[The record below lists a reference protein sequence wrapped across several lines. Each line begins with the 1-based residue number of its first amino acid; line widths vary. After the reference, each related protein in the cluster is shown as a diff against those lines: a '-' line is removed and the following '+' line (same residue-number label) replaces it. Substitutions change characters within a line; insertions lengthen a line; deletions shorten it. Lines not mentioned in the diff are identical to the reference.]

1 MALYFSLY
9 AIAAMLLAFGSVLA
23 VVVAAREVDRFG
35 PNVVV
40 GLYLW
45 IILLGPTM
53 RLVVAPREYLTND
66 ITTAE
71 YTAVAGWVSWVLRL
85 SSMALVGIAA
95 AVVFLWLV
103 RRQRQAGAVFLSV
116 GLGALLLAMVSSAT
130 LGEKPAFVHNSYYA
144 VLLMGSLLLLPRLAP
159 EQVAVHAKRVLT
171 VIMIGS
177 LVLGALYTSRFAQ
190 TNHVGLIPGFSIR
203 LHGLAPHANSLAPL
217 ALLYLILA
225 TWVPSRHPWHAIG
238 LAAAGLVFVLAQ
250 SKTVWGAAV
259 LIVFTLAIYRLH
271 QQFIDEMRLARLGW
285 ATLITFGTSLAI
297 ALAVFWLL
305 SDAASGLFQTV
316 QQDKG
321 ITTLTGRTDIW
332 RTTIETWERNPLFGY
347 GPTLWSL
354 EFRLQ
359 HGAALAAWH
368 AHNQYLQALGES
380 GLVGLGAVLLYTC
393 ALVYYGFKFAART
406 KGISLALLL
415 LLLLRTISEIP
426 LRLNVMLDTTF
437 FVHLVV
443 FAIFLMLSRE
453 AAAQPHTNPGQLRAA
468 PA

>member
-1 MALYFSLY
+1 MALYVSLY

-35 PNVVV
+35 PNAVV

-45 IILLGPTM
+45 LILLGPTV

-85 SSMALVGIAA
+85 SSMALVGTAA
-95 AVVFLWLV
+95 AVIFLWLIH
-103 RRQRQAGAVFLSV
+103 RQRQAGAAFLAV
-116 GLGALLLAMVSSAT
+116 GLGVLFLAMVSSAT

-144 VLLMGSLLLLPRLAP
+144 VLLMGSLLVLPRLAP

-190 TNHVGLIPGFSIR
+190 TNYAGMIPGFNFR
-203 LHGLAPHANSLAPL
+203 LHGLAPHANSIAPL
-217 ALLYLILA
+217 ALLYLLLA
-225 TWVPSRHPWHAIG
+225 TWVPGRQPWHAIG
-238 LAAAGLVFVLAQ
+238 LVAAGLVFLLAQ

-259 LIVFTLAIYRLH
+259 LIVCTLAIYRLH
-271 QQFIDEMRLARLGW
+271 QQFIDEMRHARLGW
-285 ATLITFGTSLAI
+285 ATLVTFGVGFAFV
-297 ALAVFWLL
+297 LAVFWLL
-305 SDAASGLFQTV
+305 SDAASGLFETV

-321 ITTLTGRTDIW
+321 VTTLTGRTDIW
-332 RTTIETWERNPLFGY
+332 RTTIETWERNPVFGY

-380 GLVGLGAVLLYTC
+380 GLLGLGAVLLYTG

-415 LLLLRTISEIP
+415 LLLVRTISEIP
-426 LRLNVMLDTTF
+426 LRLNVLLDTTF

-453 AAAQPHTNPGQLRAA
+453 EGAQASERAA
-468 PA
+468 RLQVAPA